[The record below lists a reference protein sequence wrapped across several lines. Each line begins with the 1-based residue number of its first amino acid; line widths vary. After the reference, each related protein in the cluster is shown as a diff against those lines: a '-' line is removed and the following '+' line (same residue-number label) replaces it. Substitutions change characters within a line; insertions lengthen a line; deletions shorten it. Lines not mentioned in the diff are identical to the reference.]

1 MNFVSFYHSD
11 EDQAIKTAIVEML
24 RYMVYKTLD
33 KTMNCLTVFFK
44 LFNKKHCEKL
54 MQRNIIINP

>member
-24 RYMVYKTLD
+24 RYMYI
-33 KTMNCLTVFFK
+33 K
-44 LFNKKHCEKL
+44 LLIK
-54 MQRNIIINP
+54 Q